1 MEIDLNQII
10 QTVLAALLPIIA
22 GFAAAWLRQW
32 VIVQQKKV
40 ESEIGEQWSWAIKD
54 AVKIAVNA
62 AEQSEL
68 ADLIKKEVG
77 AKKSWAIES
86 ARRQLLARG
95 IDINVQVIADLIEA
109 AVFEAFKTPDTP
121 QITTTAEAMGKV
133 SRIL

>member
-1 MEIDLNQII
+1 MEVDLNQII

-68 ADLIKKEVG
+68 AGLLGKELG

-86 ARRQLLARG
+86 TRRQLLARG
-95 IDINVQVIADLIEA
+95 IDINVRVIADLIEA
-109 AVFEAFKTPDTP
+109 AVWEAFKTP
-121 QITTTAEAMGKV
+121 QITATVEMDEIR
-133 SRIL
+133 RIS